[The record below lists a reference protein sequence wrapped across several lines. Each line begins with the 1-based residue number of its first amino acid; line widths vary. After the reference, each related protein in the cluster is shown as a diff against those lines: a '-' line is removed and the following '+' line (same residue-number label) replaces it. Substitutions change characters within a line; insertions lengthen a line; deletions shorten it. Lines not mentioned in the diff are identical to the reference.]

1 MTKKALFLSGGWE
14 GHEPQE
20 TSEFISSELQQ
31 FKIQSEIVNDLD
43 VLGDIDFLKNFD
55 IIIPVWTMGKIDDD
69 NWEIKNSKIGNLQE
83 VIHSGIGL
91 AGWHGGMADAF
102 RDNTNYQ
109 FLVGSQFVCHPGDFV
124 DYQVIIK
131 DDEHP
136 ITHDINHFSVHSEQY
151 FLHYDPSVNIIAS
164 TTFNE
169 KYHSWIDGVEMPI
182 AYTKTWG
189 KGKIFYCS
197 IGHHMKDF
205 ENLDVV
211 RLICQGINW
220 AVKST

>member
-102 RDNTNYQ
+102 RDNTNY
-109 FLVGSQFVCHPGDFV
+109 
-124 DYQVIIK
+124 IK
-131 DDEHP
+131 SARTGLG
-136 ITHDINHFSVHSEQY
+136 IF
-151 FLHYDPSVNIIAS
+151 
-164 TTFNE
+164 
-169 KYHSWIDGVEMPI
+169 EMGESATAQDREEWKP
-182 AYTKTWG
+182 
-189 KGKIFYCS
+189 
-197 IGHHMKDF
+197 
-205 ENLDVV
+205 
-211 RLICQGINW
+211 LIRWLGL
-220 AVKST
+220 